1 MDVNELTKNLSQY
14 SPILNGTVNQVDKA
28 VKPVSL
34 VIISIFFLIEMDSW
48 YKYMKQEGGGITR
61 ELWMDVAFKYLLA
74 YMLVMLSAPIFDT
87 ILEVVNM
94 TLKMV
99 DKAVPASKVSWD
111 AQFDQVEGWFF
122 KHILTFI
129 GGATNYVAQV
139 STKLIVFMRALE
151 MYLLKAVGSL
161 LVAFFMSDATRSIAV
176 NVLKYFGAAAFQG
189 LIVLLIVR
197 FYPVLVTEDLMKVN
211 LQGDLES
218 WGTAFASIGKGIIF
232 IILLW
237 GSQKKAKQLLSAM

>member
-1 MDVNELTKNLSQY
+1 
-14 SPILNGTVNQVDKA
+14 
-28 VKPVSL
+28 
-34 VIISIFFLIEMDSW
+34 
-48 YKYMKQEGGGITR
+48 
-61 ELWMDVAFKYLLA
+61 
-74 YMLVMLSAPIFDT
+74 
-87 ILEVVNM
+87 
-94 TLKMV
+94 
-99 DKAVPASKVSWD
+99 ASKVSWD

-151 MYLLKAVGSL
+151 MYLLKAIGSL
-161 LVAFFMSDATRSIAV
+161 LVAFFMSDATRSIAI
-176 NVLKYFGAAAFQG
+176 NVLKYFGAAAFQSI
-189 LIVLLIVR
+189 IVLLIVR

>member
-14 SPILNGTVNQVDKA
+14 SPILNDTVNQVDKA
-28 VKPVSL
+28 VKPVAL

-151 MYLLKAVGSL
+151 MYLLKAIGSL
-161 LVAFFMSDATRSIAV
+161 LVAFFMSDATRSIAI
-176 NVLKYFGAAAFQG
+176 NVLKYFGAAAFQSI
-189 LIVLLIVR
+189 IVLLIVR

>member
-1 MDVNELTKNLSQY
+1 
-14 SPILNGTVNQVDKA
+14 
-28 VKPVSL
+28 
-34 VIISIFFLIEMDSW
+34 
-48 YKYMKQEGGGITR
+48 MKQEGGGITR
-61 ELWMDVAFKYLLA
+61 ELWMDVAFKYILA
-74 YMLVMLSAPIFDT
+74 YLLVMLSARIFDT

-99 DKAVPASKVSWD
+99 DKVVPASKVDWQS
-111 AQFDQVEGWFF
+111 QYDQVEGWFF
-122 KHILTFI
+122 KNILAFI
-129 GGATNYVAQV
+129 GEATNFIAKL
-139 STKLIVFMRALE
+139 STKLIIFMRALE

-161 LVAFFMSDATRSIAV
+161 LVAFFMSDATRSIAI

-211 LQGDLES
+211 MQGGMES
-218 WGTAFASIGKGIIF
+218 LGTAFASIGKGILF

>member
-14 SPILNGTVNQVDKA
+14 SPILNDTVNQVDKA
-28 VKPVSL
+28 VKPVAL

-74 YMLVMLSAPIFDT
+74 YMLVMLSAPIFDI

-99 DKAVPASKVSWD
+99 DKAVPASEVSF
-111 AQFDQVEGWFF
+111 QGQYDQTEGWFF
-122 KHILTFI
+122 KNVFWLV
-129 GGATNYVAQV
+129 GGATEFIAKL

-161 LVAFFMSDATRSIAV
+161 LVAFFMSDATRSIAI
-176 NVLKYFGAAAFQG
+176 NVLKFFGAAAFQG
-189 LIVLLIVR
+189 IIVLLIVR

-218 WGTAFASIGKGIIF
+218 WGTALASIGKGVIF

>member
-28 VKPVSL
+28 VKPVAL

-151 MYLLKAVGSL
+151 MYLLKAIGSL
-161 LVAFFMSDATRSIAV
+161 LVAFFMSDATRSIAI
-176 NVLKYFGAAAFQG
+176 NVLKYFGAAAFQSI
-189 LIVLLIVR
+189 IVLLIVR